1 MSLGLIAPMLP
12 FYARDFGGDGVQVGL
27 LFTTFAIVNLPACVI
42 LGSLSDRY
50 GRRPVL
56 LLSLLGEVVAY
67 LLMAL
72 ASSLPVLFASRAL
85 AGATAGNIGA
95 ARAYLADVSRPT
107 ERTRAFGLLGA
118 AFAVGF
124 IAGPAIGGVLAEVD
138 PRAPAF
144 AATGLAAV
152 TLVGAVMWLPESLM
166 THAPLDG
173 GAAGQRNPFS
183 SLLDLL
189 RRPRLRAPLTA
200 TFLVGLAFSAL
211 QTNFPLFVNARF
223 EYSPTEVAH
232 LFVLLGVV
240 AVLTQTAVIRRLTA
254 RFDDLP
260 ILIAGLMIMMI
271 ANLTTGSAPTGL
283 VLGVAVALIGLGN
296 SLIQAP
302 LASLLS
308 KRVGAAEQGVANGA
322 SQAMVSVA
330 AIIGPIGAG
339 TVYIYLYG
347 PTFEPNGTRGCFT
360 IDGTFT
366 IRLESDGST
375 ISGPLSGVFC
385 SLSGRRTPQAYGN
398 PFTEEDSINLGN
410 GTGRFAALRGT
421 AIFQQSAAGARNR
434 GTLVGTLSD

>member
-1 MSLGLIAPMLP
+1 
-12 FYARDFGGDGVQVGL
+12 
-27 LFTTFAIVNLPACVI
+27 
-42 LGSLSDRY
+42 
-50 GRRPVL
+50 
-56 LLSLLGEVVAY
+56 
-67 LLMAL
+67 
-72 ASSLPVLFASRAL
+72 
-85 AGATAGNIGA
+85 
-95 ARAYLADVSRPT
+95 
-107 ERTRAFGLLGA
+107 
-118 AFAVGF
+118 
-124 IAGPAIGGVLAEVD
+124 
-138 PRAPAF
+138 
-144 AATGLAAV
+144 
-152 TLVGAVMWLPESLM
+152 MWLPESLM

-183 SLLDLL
+183 SLMDLL

-223 EYSPTEVAH
+223 GYSPTEVAH

-339 TVYIYLYG
+339 TVYVHVAESAPYWLNALLLICAVGVMLFG
-347 PTFEPNGTRGCFT
+347 RSPAFWSSVSPRP
-360 IDGTFT
+360 
-366 IRLESDGST
+366 RL
-375 ISGPLSGVFC
+375 
-385 SLSGRRTPQAYGN
+385 RTLP
-398 PFTEEDSINLGN
+398 
-410 GTGRFAALRGT
+410 
-421 AIFQQSAAGARNR
+421 
-434 GTLVGTLSD
+434 